1 MGNGEKDARA
11 FKQKT
16 NIKDIQDTEGRMIV
30 KTKKEISELLIEMSS
45 NIHYEEG
52 ERVLEL
58 NEYALKEMF
67 DVKHIVLR

>member
-1 MGNGEKDARA
+1 
-11 FKQKT
+11 
-16 NIKDIQDTEGRMIV
+16 MIV

-45 NIHYEEG
+45 NIHCEEG

-67 DVKHIVLR
+67 NVKRVVLR